1 MREITDILKISKSIK
16 LLMRMKNV
24 SFVLQGKTVRTF
36 WPPQQLQEE
45 CHHGSFFPPVLFGIE
60 LGNESF

>member
-1 MREITDILKISKSIK
+1 
-16 LLMRMKNV
+16 MKNV

-45 CHHGSFFPPVLFGIE
+45 YHHGSLFPPVLFGIE